1 MDATN
6 VASLVVAVIAALTAI
21 ASQRS
26 ASRASVVNARTAA
39 EEEAYN
45 RARKMDTD
53 TIDRL
58 DRENK
63 ELRERLDKE
72 TREFRERE
80 EDLEEQVEI
89 LRWKVRRLEQG
100 LPPMKHP
107 MEEKNDKPGPEG

>member
-26 ASRASVVNARTAA
+26 ASRASVVNARTA